1 MLVCNG
7 FWFDKL
13 IKEAH
18 LHSEAFS
25 IFWWKLMCYIY
36 KHVLYIDTWSLSVSF
51 SGEKHRRNT
60 LGMRVWTLRGRCLK
74 KSSKIPGDN
83 RFSKRI
89 KGSNIDKPSVRDELR
104 NWNKKWINQDMF
116 YRDILFQW
124 SFFCKPSGNRLFTC
138 TNDIHVFLQIELFSL
153 LDGLVRWVQV
163 IRKRRQSNFV
173 FTNYIFP
180 IALRFLKRFGIFFNK
195 IIIMH

>member
-1 MLVCNG
+1 MCNG

-13 IKEAH
+13 IKEART
-18 LHSEAFS
+18 LWGLFNFLMEA
-25 IFWWKLMCYIY
+25 
-36 KHVLYIDTWSLSVSF
+36 HVCMHVFYIDTWSLSVSF
-51 SGEKHRRNT
+51 SGENNHRNT
-60 LGMRVWTLRGRCLK
+60 SGMRVWTLRGRCLK

-116 YRDILFQW
+116 YRDISLFQW

-138 TNDIHVFLQIELFSL
+138 TNDIHVFLQIELF
-153 LDGLVRWVQV
+153 RC
-163 IRKRRQSNFV
+163 
-173 FTNYIFP
+173 
-180 IALRFLKRFGIFFNK
+180 
-195 IIIMH
+195 